1 MQNLIF
7 LLIVSLVSGCGFA
20 PLKYDEVKEG
30 QWKAKALVK
39 DLEQSKSY
47 IVNLNFNAVR
57 DSRLRMDVS
66 SSLGTAVAALTADQ
80 KEVKYLLV
88 EAKKFYFG
96 NSRPDAM
103 RPILSIPFDPRWLQ
117 NLLFDIPFADKA
129 WACKSDSKG
138 FLNQCVHSELN
149 VKVTWTQRAGEQ
161 KTISLE
167 HKRANVQLNIL
178 SFKPKVEDRKG
189 LFELKAPA
197 SFESLNI
204 R

>member
-1 MQNLIF
+1 MHKI
-7 LLIVSLVSGCGFA
+7 LLILFILGFSGCGFA
-20 PLKYDEVKEG
+20 PVKYDEVKEG
-30 QWKAKALVK
+30 HWSAKALIK
-39 DLEQSKSY
+39 DLDQSKSY
-47 IVNLNFNAVR
+47 IVNINFNAVR

-66 SSLGTAVAALTADQ
+66 SSLGTAVATMTVDQ
-80 KEVKYLLV
+80 KEVKYILV
-88 EAKKFYFG
+88 EAKKFYYG

-117 NLLFDIPFADKA
+117 NILFDIPFTDKA
-129 WACKSDSKG
+129 WTCKSDSKG
-138 FLNQCVHSELN
+138 FLSQCIQSNLN
-149 VKVTWTQRAGEQ
+149 LKVTWTQRAGEQ

-178 SFKPKVEDRKG
+178 SFKPKVEDRKN
-189 LFELKAPA
+189 LFDLKAPA